1 MEHERLALNTTSQT
15 MYTVPTYQAPI
26 EQNKQKI
33 MNT

>member
-1 MEHERLALNTTSQT
+1 MEHKWLALNTSQT